1 MGERKDSNKNN
12 DSIQE
17 ETKIIYNDR
26 NTFSALNNTTP
37 MNKELAKSHRI
48 FEIPNEE
55 DNLVK
60 IKNINSDYR
69 YANDKENKG

>member
-1 MGERKDSNKNN
+1 VGEKKDSNNKNN

-26 NTFSALNNTTP
+26 NTFSALHNTTP
-37 MNKELAKSHRI
+37 MNKDLAKSHRI

-60 IKNINSDYR
+60 IKNIN
-69 YANDKENKG
+69 ND